1 MKETDKYITFD
12 IDDKLINLYT
22 KKPIDINFHVH
33 SEEELNNKF
42 LELSKDINYEF
53 RKVILPRQS
62 HTTNVEV
69 INEDNLDSELLDVD
83 AVVTNLKGVA
93 LVTSSADCQNVF
105 IYDKKNNVIGNV
117 HSGWKGTLNKI
128 LRNTI
133 NVMIDTYGSDPK
145 DLVVCINPSILKC
158 CFEVDKDVVDM
169 FNNNFN
175 NIEDTISLGD
185 IKDGKQ
191 KYYIDTVEINRME
204 LMDLGVLEDNIVT
217 SDLCSKCLNDKF
229 HSYRADGKEAGR
241 NIALI
246 VIK

>member
-1 MKETDKYITFD
+1 MKETDKYIIFD

-62 HTTNVEV
+62 HTTNVV
-69 INEDNLDSELLDVD
+69 AITLDNLDDELNDVD
-83 AVVTNLKGVA
+83 AVITDLKGVA
-93 LVTSSADCQNVF
+93 LVTSSADCQNIF
-105 IYDKKNNVIGNV
+105 IYDKKTNVIGNV

-133 NVMIDTYGSDPK
+133 NVMVETYGSDPK

-169 FNNNFN
+169 FNNNFK
-175 NIEDTISLGD
+175 NIDDCIRFGD
-185 IKDGKQ
+185 IKDNKQ
-191 KYYIDTVEINRME
+191 KYYIDTVGINKKE
-204 LMDLGVLEDNIVT
+204 LMDLGVLEDNIIVSNICT
-217 SDLCSKCLNDKF
+217 KCCNDKY
-229 HSYRADGKEAGR
+229 HSYRADGKETGR